1 MVFFV
6 AAKGPKRPFFGPK
19 CPFLDLERSQTARMG
34 SQQVQSPLSD
44 RILLAGMLNELTMTY
59 WAYISAVRA
68 PKGLFG
74 PDSFSFVAPLWAEFH
89 FGRTIGMWGVQSVAM
104 ERPAHRAL
112 FQPIWNHPAGENGQ
126 KRKFGVQEGLG
137 AYLGIHKELNGCSKS
152 FFSTRNDP
160 IEREICS
167 SRVTSATHKTQMR
180 NAKSKRK
187 QFHHGYMDI

>member
-1 MVFFV
+1 MVTTHFDLVWFFFV

-104 ERPAHRAL
+104 ERPAHTAL
-112 FQPIWNHPAGENGQ
+112 FQSIWNHPAEEIGQ
-126 KRKFGVQEGLG
+126 NVNFGSWGGRAHFVVCLRFCHFWLQ
-137 AYLGIHKELNGCSKS
+137 
-152 FFSTRNDP
+152 P
-160 IEREICS
+160 
-167 SRVTSATHKTQMR
+167 
-180 NAKSKRK
+180 
-187 QFHHGYMDI
+187 

>member
-1 MVFFV
+1 MGFFV

-68 PKGLFG
+68 LKGLFG
-74 PDSFSFVAPLWAEFH
+74 PDSLSFVAPLWAEFH
-89 FGRTIGMWGVQSVAM
+89 FGRTIGMWGVQSVTM

-112 FQPIWNHPAGENGQ
+112 FQPIWNHPARENGQ
-126 KRKFGVQEGLG
+126 NVNLGSRKGWGL
-137 AYLGIHKELNGCSKS
+137 
-152 FFSTRNDP
+152 
-160 IEREICS
+160 ICGS
-167 SRVTSATHKTQMR
+167 IK
-180 NAKSKRK
+180 N
-187 QFHHGYMDI
+187 